1 MTMSRTVRRYRG
13 WIAAGALIAIAVI
26 AYTMLQQSSTDEA
39 VVTYETEAAAL
50 GTISV
55 TVSGTGN
62 LEIDGTTDVYASS
75 SGTVDSVAVA
85 EGDAV
90 TTGTVLFT
98 LDAQDAESNT
108 AKNYSSYL
116 QTKQGVYSAETQLI
130 RAQNSLEN
138 LEATYE
144 EQEDAT
150 SAASTADTNTTSAP
164 SAAAEVTQDDL
175 DLAER
180 DVESAQMNVTAAK
193 VSLSAAL
200 DSYEQAKAAQ
210 EDLKVYSPG
219 SGYVY
224 SLGIE
229 SGDAVTGSDAGSAT
243 GGTTGATASSSSSSS
258 DAPVVIAPE
267 QPLALHLT
275 VNEVDV
281 PAIEVGQRADIE
293 FDALSDLTATGKVYE
308 ISAEGTNEQGVVTF
322 DVWLSVDVLD
332 ARLRAGMSSAAS
344 IVTDFERDSL
354 LVPNG
359 AIKADSDG
367 SYYVEVM
374 AEGATEPRRV
384 TIETG
389 LSNATQTQ
397 VLSGLSEG
405 DLIVTQTVDSGTA
418 QDTESGGGIMIPGM
432 GGGGGPRG

>member
-13 WIAAGALIAIAVI
+13 WIAAGALVVVAVI
-26 AYTMLQQSSTDEA
+26 AYAMFQQSSTEES

-62 LEIDGTTDVYASS
+62 LEVDGTTDVFASS
-75 SGTVDSVAVA
+75 AGTVDSVFVA
-85 EGDAV
+85 EGDGV

-108 AKNYSSYL
+108 AKAYSSYL
-116 QTKQGVYSAETQLI
+116 QAKQGVYSAETQLI
-130 RAQNSLEN
+130 RAKNSLEN
-138 LEATYE
+138 LETTFQ
-144 EQEDAT
+144 EQVDAA

-164 SAAAEVTQDDL
+164 SAATEVTQDDI

-180 DVESAQMNVTAAK
+180 DIESAQMSVTSAK
-193 VSLSAAL
+193 ASLSAAL
-200 DSYEQAKAAQ
+200 DSYEQAKATQ
-210 EDLKVYSPG
+210 EDLKVYSPT

-229 SGDAVTGSDAGSAT
+229 SGDAVSSSDGGSAT
-243 GGTTGATASSSSSSS
+243 GNTAGGTTSSSS
-258 DAPVVIAPE
+258 DVPVVIAPA

-275 VNEVDV
+275 VNEVDL

-293 FDALSDLTATGKVYE
+293 FDALADLTATGKVYA
-308 ISAEGTNEQGVVTF
+308 ISDEGTNEQGVVTF

-344 IVTDFERDSL
+344 IVTDFERDTL

-359 AIKADSDG
+359 AIKTDSDG
-367 SYYVEVM
+367 SYYVEVL
-374 AEGATEPRRV
+374 AEGTTEPSRV

-405 DLIVTQTVDSGTA
+405 DLVVTQTVDSSTA
-418 QDTESGGGIMIPGM
+418 DDTEPGGGIRLPGM
-432 GGGGGPRG
+432 GGGGGLRG